1 MIGQLNAVSAWYYY
15 YAGLADKIEGRT
27 IPVAS
32 PEYMVYT
39 RREPVGVVAGITAWN
54 SPLLML
60 ASKLAPALAAG
71 CTFIVKP
78 SEHSPTSTL
87 AFAQIFDQAGFPPGV
102 FNVVTGSTGAIG
114 AALSATTAWTRS
126 RSPGRRPWAAPW
138 RVRRART

>member
-1 MIGQLNAVSAWYYY
+1 MNAVSAWYYY
-15 YAGLADKIEGRT
+15 SAGLADKIEGRT

-78 SEHSPTSTL
+78 SEHSPSSTL
-87 AFAQIFDQAGFPPGV
+87 AFAEIFDQAAFPPAGI
-102 FNVVTGSTGAIG
+102 NLVTGSTGAGG
-114 AALSATTAWTRS
+114 AALVGHNGVDKVTFTG
-126 RSPGRRPWAAPW
+126 SPAL
-138 RVRRART
+138 RRA